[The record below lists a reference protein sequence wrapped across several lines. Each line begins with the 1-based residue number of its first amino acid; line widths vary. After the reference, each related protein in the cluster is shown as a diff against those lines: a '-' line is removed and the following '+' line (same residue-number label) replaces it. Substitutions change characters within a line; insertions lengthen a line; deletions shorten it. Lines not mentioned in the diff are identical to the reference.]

1 MKKFLLATV
10 VLLGSISLANA
21 ERFNIGITATGALFQ
36 ADGASEI
43 FSGAHAGDVSS
54 TTVTKNAADEGEDA
68 EAAVVMGSIFFEVA
82 ASDKVSL
89 GVNYVP
95 HTMDSE
101 TVENIQN
108 VGGTGVLGTGNDAES
123 RNTVKV
129 SFEDLT
135 TIYALANV
143 NDNFYA
149 KVGYVQV
156 EVITDENL
164 ATGGAYGNT
173 DLDGYMIGLGYNMD
187 LPDGM
192 FARFEASYM
201 DLDGATV
208 TNDND
213 STKSV
218 KADGID
224 GVGAGISIGKSF

>member
-1 MKKFLLATV
+1 MKKFLIAAI

-21 ERFNIGITATGALFQ
+21 ERFSLGATVSGGVFS
-36 ADGASEI
+36 ADGASEL
-43 FSGAHAGDVSS
+43 FSGDHSGNRS
-54 TTVTKNAADEGEDA
+54 TTDVTKSTADEGEDA
-68 EAAVVMGSIFFEVA
+68 EAAVMMGSIFFEA
-82 ASDKVSL
+82 ALTDQVSL

-95 HTMDSE
+95 HSMDSE

-108 VGGTGVLGTGNDAES
+108 KHAVATGEDSES

-135 TIYALANV
+135 TIYALANI
-143 NDNFYA
+143 NDNVYA
-149 KVGYVQV
+149 KVGYVEV
-156 EVITDENL
+156 ELITDENL

-173 DLDGYMIGLGYNMD
+173 TLDGYTIALGYSMD
-187 LPDGM
+187 MADGM

-201 DLDGATV
+201 DLDGATL

-218 KADGID
+218 KADGIS
-224 GVGAGISIGKSF
+224 GYGAGISIGKSF